1 MNSAATSKLDD
12 LKAAAEAAGDKQA
25 GLLQDLQASQQSQA
39 SLVFGWTGAIKE
51 IVGSLGN
58 LHKTCIDMSNS
69 VRQLLTSN
77 ASLVRSIQ
85 MIQCGLPTPL
95 ECTLLQDPFILED
108 AIGRVAPVHLQF
120 IESWDAFEAVL
131 EARFRGIQGWDKVQ
145 QREYALQDRRRGSEI
160 SPSRPWGGAFLP
172 GQRIDMSFVFEN
184 TIQHD
189 GDEVSQETD
198 CPSCHCSVVGHQDLD
213 TEWSVPHSPPSFLS
227 LPF

>member
-1 MNSAATSKLDD
+1 MLGRRLTSWGPPRKLNSAATSKLDD
-12 LKAAAEAAGDKQA
+12 LKAAAEAASDKQA

-39 SLVFGWTGAIKE
+39 SLVFGWTGAIKK

-85 MIQCGLPTPL
+85 MIQSGLPTPL

-131 EARFRGIQGWDKVQ
+131 RG
-145 QREYALQDRRRGSEI
+145 
-160 SPSRPWGGAFLP
+160 PLP
-172 GQRIDMSFVFEN
+172 GDPRLGQGAAEGVRLA
-184 TIQHD
+184 
-189 GDEVSQETD
+189 G
-198 CPSCHCSVVGHQDLD
+198 P
-213 TEWSVPHSPPSFLS
+213 
-227 LPF
+227 